1 METFLISSPTRCGG
15 QYLEAL
21 LRSTTLIPKDTPDAP
36 ASLIKTNDPL
46 YELDYSNTCLILLSR
61 RDKAA
66 AILSSLISIRSGQWA
81 EYKTVPEPFL
91 VNCDPIPP
99 VWSDVVTSSPRP
111 PSESETSRVGLY
123 LNYKFN
129 RYHEQSH
136 DFSRP
141 YAKIQR
147 FCFEDF
153 FGNHDHVFSTLG
165 LSPALEITLPPP
177 CPYSYRDIIINY
189 EDCIQTIQQW
199 DQYEDHH
206 YNLIN
211 IV

>member
-36 ASLIKTNDPL
+36 ANLIKTNDPR

-66 AILSSLISIRSGQWA
+66 AILSSLISIHTDQWA

-91 VNCDPIPP
+91 VDCDPIPP
-99 VWSDVVTSSPRP
+99 PWS
-111 PSESETSRVGLY
+111 EKSRVGLY

-165 LSPALEITLPPP
+165 LSPVREITLPPP

-206 YNLIN
+206 YDLIN